1 MVWRCTV
8 VLPPPLLLLAMLNIA
23 TSTAAA
29 ARALTGSGR
38 GGAHGP
44 TLGPVVATHAQE
56 GVPLFTKGDMGY
68 DSFRGTVLLQEP
80 GTPWLVA
87 FACGRKGGGDAS
99 GRTLFLRRSSE
110 GARAGIGRAS
120 GPARATRRC
129 ARGTGSTWA
138 ARCMTLAPRRA

>member
-99 GRTLFLRRSSE
+99 GRTLFLRRSSGPE
-110 GARAGIGRAS
+110 LGSAARL
-120 GPARATRRC
+120 GPREQRVA
-129 ARGTGSTWA
+129 ARGG
-138 ARCMTLAPRRA
+138 RGLHGQRGV